1 MEQQDQPQES
11 TEASA
16 VAGHAKHGT
25 HTDTIE
31 NVDVVFR
38 RQRKL
43 SFSFGAV
50 FFIVTLMLPVFTV
63 WWPWWWDVELW
74 GGFTMNYLVVSLF
87 YFVFLWVMAWTYS
100 SMADKLDLELAHMDD
115 EEAQQLEI
123 QQIREAAA
131 AGEAATTGEKETR

>member
-1 MEQQDQPQES
+1 MEQQGQPQES

-16 VAGHAKHGT
+16 AAGHARHGE

-31 NVDVVFR
+31 NVDEVFR
-38 RQRKL
+38 HQRKL

-74 GGFTMNYLVVSLF
+74 GGFTANYLIVSLF

-100 SMADKLDLELAHMDD
+100 SMADKLDLKLAHMDD
-115 EEAQQLEI
+115 EEVRELEI

-131 AGEAATTGEKETR
+131 ADAATTGEKETT

>member
-1 MEQQDQPQES
+1 MEQQGQPQES

-16 VAGHAKHGT
+16 VGRSTPEHGE

-31 NVDVVFR
+31 NVDEVFR
-38 RQRKL
+38 QQRKL

-74 GGFTMNYLVVSLF
+74 GGFTANYLIVSLF
-87 YFVFLWVMAWTYS
+87 YFVFLWVMAWVYCVHGRQ
-100 SMADKLDLELAHMDD
+100 ARPQARAHG
-115 EEAQQLEI
+115 
-123 QQIREAAA
+123 R
-131 AGEAATTGEKETR
+131 